1 MNTFRWLQLYLA
13 TSLLVIDLGLVAIVA
28 NLETQRD
35 LNDLQDNQGL
45 ATWSAFNLDAIFSE
59 YSIVMTFVGFGSY
72 LLLLFPL
79 FLLPK
84 CPTIADLLTL
94 FNVV

>member
-1 MNTFRWLQLYLA
+1 MYLA

-35 LNDLQDNQGL
+35 LQDNQGL
-45 ATWSAFNLDAIFSE
+45 ATWTAFNLDAIFSE
-59 YSIVMTFVGFGSY
+59 YSTVMTSVGFASY
-72 LLLLFPL
+72 LLLLFHL

-84 CPTIADLLTL
+84 CPTIADLMTL
-94 FNVV
+94 CNIA

>member
-1 MNTFRWLQLYLA
+1 MA

-35 LNDLQDNQGL
+35 LNNVEGL
-45 ATWSAFNLDAIFSE
+45 ATWSAFNLDTIFSE
-59 YSIVMTFVGFGSY
+59 YSIVMSCSGFGSY
-72 LLLLFPL
+72 LLLLFHL

-84 CPTIADLLTL
+84 YPTITDLLTL
-94 FNVV
+94 YNIA